1 MNTVCGTI
9 DMVTFGYPHGVQHH
23 CCGYIWL
30 STWCVALLLWLHL
43 VIRMMCAGDFA
54 VLLKCGLTV
63 KKAMLWN
70 LASALTAFLGLY
82 ISLAVATDDVVQTWI
97 FAVAAGMFLYIALTD
112 LVSAA
117 LTSTPSCLT
126 M

>member
-1 MNTVCGTI
+1 
-9 DMVTFGYPHGVQHH
+9 MV
-23 CCGYIWL
+23 
-30 STWCVALLLWLHL
+30 
-43 VIRMMCAGDFA
+43 CAGDFA

-63 KKAMLWN
+63 KRAMFWN
-70 LASALTAFLGLY
+70 VVSALTAFLGLY
-82 ISLAVATDDVVQTWI
+82 ISLAVATDEVVQTWI
-97 FAVAAGMFLYIALTD
+97 FAIAAGMFLYIALTD